1 MPTPYKSTT
10 TTVTVVSWLLSQLYQ
25 DYCHSRTK
33 PVVTAVPKLWYGC
46 DNRLGTSVSIAV
58 VTHVPSP

>member
-10 TTVTVVSWLLSQLYQ
+10 TVVTVVP
-25 DYCHSRTK
+25 R
-33 PVVTAVPKLWYGC
+33 LWYGC
-46 DNRLGTSVSIAV
+46 DKSHGTSVSIAV